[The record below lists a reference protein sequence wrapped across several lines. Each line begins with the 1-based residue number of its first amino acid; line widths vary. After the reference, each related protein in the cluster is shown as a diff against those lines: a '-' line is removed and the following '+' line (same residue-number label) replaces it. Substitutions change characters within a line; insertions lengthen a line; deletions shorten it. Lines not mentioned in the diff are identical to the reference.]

1 MATDIKV
8 VKTVFSVD
16 STDIDEAKVKYNG
29 LTTSIEKATTALKNQ
44 STDAKTSV
52 ADLNKSINSVINRT
66 NQLQAEYQKIS
77 NQASKTFDPKTLDI
91 YKQKMQA
98 LQSEAKEL
106 GVKLTDTNKQTENL
120 KNRFN
125 GIGSVIAGAFAIGS
139 VVAFGK
145 SVLDATVKNEQLTKS
160 FEVMLKSKAQ
170 ADILMSQLVQFAKT
184 TPFQLTEV
192 SEATKR
198 LLAFGVESSDI
209 EKTLRKLGDVSAG
222 IGAPLGEI
230 AYLFGTIKTQGRAM
244 TMDINQFTNRGIP
257 MWEELAKI
265 TGISGLALKKYVEE
279 GKVGFKEIDQA
290 FTNLTTNGGK
300 FTGLMDAQ
308 SKTLGGTIS
317 NLGDSWDQFM
327 VKLGNGNSGILKSIV
342 STLGEVVDKLNEWA
356 ETEEDAVKSLAEKKS
371 RAVQK
376 YVEEDYKKFI
386 DLGKKNG
393 VDERTAIE
401 ERYNDQTSL
410 KANLLKTQ
418 QDKLKELEEKRR
430 KYIEHEEGSILLDR
444 LHSVATLSDKTE
456 FDKNTRLVIAQ
467 KAEIEKTKLHQKIL
481 EDVRKKYFDEVA
493 KEEEKETEKQRKA
506 RESAQKKIVDDAINL
521 LKHEEQIAKQKAINA
536 GANET
541 DILRIEDDFNYKRV
555 EIYTK
560 YSDILN
566 TKQKQDQENT
576 ILNIDTLAVKISES
590 DKKILEAR
598 IKANEEWSKKVNDQH
613 LKEEDNLKKTLDR
626 QNSIEQDKIGIERAE
641 TLIKLYESNNLTIE
655 EKLKEREK
663 IEAEFA
669 KQSLEETIRADEE
682 KLLLLTLNSEDYIS
696 LERKI
701 AEEKVK
707 LNDEANNKII
717 ESDKKKEST
726 RKEIAQQTV
735 DVLKQGVNA
744 IFQYQSNV
752 NSATLIDL
760 QDKEERELKLAEGNQ
775 AKKDAIAKKYAAE
788 EAKIKRKQFEQDKAI
803 ALINIAISTAEG
815 VAKAFAKTGPGGF
828 ALGALIIASG
838 AIQAG
843 LVASQPTPKF
853 AKGVI
858 DLQGKGTGTSD
869 EIHAMLSKGESVMT
883 AEETSKFKPLLQSI
897 RRKELSPELANM
909 MLSGQRISNVNLNT
923 DSLAK
928 ELRGMPKN
936 HISLDKEG
944 FKTYLYSEN
953 LKQESLNN
961 RYLS

>member
-66 NQLQAEYQKIS
+66 NLLQSEYQKIS

-106 GVKLTDTNKQTENL
+106 GVKLTDTNKQTEKL
-120 KNRFN
+120 KS
-125 GIGSVIAGAFAIGS
+125 GIGGIGNAIAGAFAIGS

-170 ADILMSQLVQFAKT
+170 ADILMAQLVQFAKT
-184 TPFQLTEV
+184 TPFELTEV
-192 SEATKR
+192 AEATKK
-198 LLAFGVESSDI
+198 LLAFGIASSDI
-209 EKTLRKLGDVSAG
+209 KSTLTKLGDVSAG
-222 IGAPLGEI
+222 IGAPLSEV

-244 TMDINQFTNRGIP
+244 TQDINQFTNRGIP
-257 MWEELAKI
+257 MWDELAKV

-279 GKVGFKEIDQA
+279 GKIGYKEIDQA

-300 FTGLMDAQ
+300 FTGLMEAQ

-376 YVEEDYKKFI
+376 YVEDDYKKFI
-386 DLGKKNG
+386 ELGKKNG
-393 VDERTAIE
+393 IDERTAIE
-401 ERYNDQTSL
+401 ERYNNQTQL
-410 KANLLKTQ
+410 KSDLLTKQ
-418 QDKLKELEEKRR
+418 QEKLEELELKRTNHANR
-430 KYIEHEEGSILLDR
+430 IGDGLLVERLSEIAKLEYGAEQDR
-444 LHSVATLSDKTE
+444 LD
-456 FDKNTRLVIAQ
+456 NLVISQ

-481 EDVRKKYFDEVA
+481 EDVKKKHFEDITKVEEGETKKQ
-493 KEEEKETEKQRKA
+493 KEA
-506 RESAQKKIVDDAINL
+506 RLKAQKKIVDDAINL
-521 LKHEEQIAKQKAINA
+521 LQHEEKIAKQKAINEGKNA
-536 GANET
+536 VE
-541 DILRIEDDFNYKRV
+541 IVEIEELYNYKRV
-555 EIYTK
+555 EIYNK

-566 TKQKQDQENT
+566 QKQKQDAEST
-576 ILNIDTLAVKISES
+576 IVNVDTLATKHVETETKMYADLLAENQKYYKEQKEQTEKNEKDLIESNLRYQSINQSKLSIERSES
-590 DKKILEAR
+590 LKRVLDNDKLTYKEKQKEIEKINIEFEERKTQVEVDGLKKRLNTEILDPEKRLAIVAEIKEKELDIIKKGNEKIVEDDKATAEKRKEVIKQGLDLLEEGINAVY
-598 IKANEEWSKKVNDQH
+598 SYKKNVNDQ
-613 LKEEDNLKKTLDR
+613 E
-626 QNSIEQDKIGIERAE
+626 
-641 TLIKLYESNNLTIE
+641 
-655 EKLKEREK
+655 
-663 IEAEFA
+663 
-669 KQSLEETIRADEE
+669 
-682 KLLLLTLNSEDYIS
+682 
-696 LERKI
+696 
-701 AEEKVK
+701 
-707 LNDEANNKII
+707 
-717 ESDKKKEST
+717 
-726 RKEIAQQTV
+726 
-735 DVLKQGVNA
+735 
-744 IFQYQSNV
+744 
-752 NSATLIDL
+752 LIDL
-760 QDKEERELKLAEGNQ
+760 KDKEKREMELAGDNQ
-775 AKKDAIAKKYAAE
+775 AKKDAIAKKYEALQAE
-788 EAKIKRKQFEQDKAI
+788 VRRKQFEQNKQI
-803 ALINIAISTAEG
+803 ALINVAINTAEAISKANPNIPLM
-815 VAKAFAKTGPGGF
+815 AFAG
-828 ALGALIIASG
+828 ASG
-838 AIQAG
+838 LIQAT
-843 LVASQPTPKF
+843 LINSQPTPKF

-909 MLSGQRISNVNLNT
+909 MLNGQKMSNINLNT
-923 DSLAK
+923 DSLAR

-936 HISLDKEG
+936 HISIDKDG
-944 FKTYLYSEN
+944 FKTFLYSEN

>member
-8 VKTVFSVD
+8 VKTVFVVDTADVKKATQDYNNLANSIDKTGKELTETGKQATEGSKKIKDGLENSKQSVD
-16 STDIDEAKVKYNG
+16 KFKGSFG
-29 LTTSIEKATTALKNQ
+29 
-44 STDAKTSV
+44 
-52 ADLNKSINSVINRT
+52 
-66 NQLQAEYQKIS
+66 
-77 NQASKTFDPKTLDI
+77 
-91 YKQKMQA
+91 
-98 LQSEAKEL
+98 
-106 GVKLTDTNKQTENL
+106 
-120 KNRFN
+120 
-125 GIGSVIAGAFAIGS
+125 GIGATIAGAFAVGS
-139 VVAFGK
+139 IIAFGK

-170 ADILMSQLVQFAKT
+170 ADILMSQLVEFAKT
-184 TPFQLTEV
+184 TPFELTEV
-192 SEATKR
+192 AEATKR
-198 LLAFGVESSDI
+198 LLAFGIASSDI

-222 IGAPLGEI
+222 IGVPLGDI

-257 MWEELAKI
+257 MWEELAKV
-265 TGISGLALKKYVEE
+265 TGISGLALKKYVEQ
-279 GKVGFKEIDQA
+279 GKVGFAEIDQA

-300 FTGLMDAQ
+300 FTGLMDAK

-317 NLGDSWDQFM
+317 NLSDSWDQFL

-342 STLGEVVDKLNEWA
+342 STFGAIVDKLNEWA
-356 ETEEDAVKSLAEKKS
+356 STEEDVVKSLAEKKS

-386 DLGKKNG
+386 ELGKKNG

-401 ERYNDQTSL
+401 QRYNDQTSL
-410 KANLLKTQ
+410 KSNLLKTQ

-521 LKHEEQIAKQKAINA
+521 LKHEEQIATQKAVNA
-536 GANET
+536 GAKEIE
-541 DILRIEDDFNYKRV
+541 ILKIEAKYNDKRV
-555 EIYTK
+555 DIYDK
-560 YSDILN
+560 YSKILN
-566 TKQKQDQENT
+566 TKQKQDQESTLVNVIT
-576 ILNIDTLAVKISES
+576 IG
-590 DKKILEAR
+590 KKIEKQTKDDLEAR
-598 IKANEEWSKKVNDQH
+598 KKANEEWSKATFDQH
-613 LKEEDNLKKTLDR
+613 KKDEDELKKTLDR

-663 IEAEFA
+663 IESEFA

-682 KLLLLTLNSEDYIS
+682 KLSLLTLNSEDYIA

-707 LNDEANNKII
+707 INDDANNKII
-717 ESDKKKEST
+717 ESDKKKEAT

-735 DVLKQGVNA
+735 DVLKQGINA

-752 NSATLIDL
+752 NSAKLMDL

-775 AKKDAIAKKYAAE
+775 AKKDAIAKKYASE
-788 EAKIKRKQFEQDKAI
+788 QSKIKRQQFEQDKAI

-883 AEETSKFKPLLQSI
+883 AEETTKFKPLLQSI

-909 MLSGQRISNVNLNT
+909 MLNGQKMSNINLNT
-923 DSLAK
+923 DSLAR

>member
-8 VKTVFSVD
+8 VKTVFVVDTADIKKATQDYDNLAKSIDNTGKELTETGKQATEGSKKVKEGIENSKQSVD
-16 STDIDEAKVKYNG
+16 KFKGSFG
-29 LTTSIEKATTALKNQ
+29 
-44 STDAKTSV
+44 
-52 ADLNKSINSVINRT
+52 
-66 NQLQAEYQKIS
+66 
-77 NQASKTFDPKTLDI
+77 
-91 YKQKMQA
+91 
-98 LQSEAKEL
+98 
-106 GVKLTDTNKQTENL
+106 
-120 KNRFN
+120 
-125 GIGSVIAGAFAIGS
+125 GIGATIAGAFAVGS
-139 VVAFGK
+139 IIAFGK
-145 SVLDATVKNEQLTKS
+145 SVLDATVKNEQLVKS

-170 ADILMSQLVQFAKT
+170 ANILMSQLVEFAKT
-184 TPFQLTEV
+184 TPFELTEV
-192 SEATKR
+192 AEATKR
-198 LLAFGVESSDI
+198 LLAFGIASSDI

-222 IGAPLGEI
+222 IGAPLGDI

-257 MWEELAKI
+257 MWEELAKV

-279 GKVGFKEIDQA
+279 GKVGFAEIDQA

-317 NLGDSWDQFM
+317 NLSDSWDQFL

-342 STLGEVVDKLNEWA
+342 STFVTIVDKLNEWA
-356 ETEEDAVKSLAEKKS
+356 ATEEDVVQSLAEKKS

-376 YVEEDYKKFI
+376 YVEADYKKFI
-386 DLGKKNG
+386 ELGKKNG

-401 ERYNDQTSL
+401 QRYNDQTTL
-410 KANLLKTQ
+410 KSNLLKTQ

-506 RESAQKKIVDDAINL
+506 REAAQKKIVDDALNL
-521 LKHEEQIAKQKAINA
+521 LRHEEQIAKQKAVNA
-536 GANET
+536 GENET
-541 DILRIEDDFNYKRV
+541 DILRIEDDFNYKRI

-560 YSDILN
+560 YYNILN

-576 ILNIDTLAVKISES
+576 IVNIDTLGIKIAES

-598 IKANEEWSKKVNDQH
+598 KKANEEWSKATNDQH
-613 LKEEDNLKKTLDR
+613 LKDEENLRKTLDR
-626 QNSIEQDKIGIERAE
+626 QNSIEQDKIGIQRAQ
-641 TLIKLYESNNLTIE
+641 TLIKLYESNILTIE

-663 IEAEFA
+663 IEAEFN

-682 KLLLLTLNSEDYIS
+682 KLALLTLNSDDYIA

-701 AEEKVK
+701 ADEKVK
-707 LNDEANNKII
+707 INDDANNKIL
-717 ESDKKKEST
+717 ESDKKKEAL
-726 RKEIAQQTV
+726 RKEIAQQAV
-735 DVLKQGVNA
+735 DVFKQGINA

-752 NSATLIDL
+752 NTATLIDL

-775 AKKDAIAKKYAAE
+775 AKKEAIAKKYAAE
-788 EAKIKRKQFEQDKAI
+788 ESKIKRKQFEQDKAI

-883 AEETSKFKPLLQSI
+883 AEETTKFKPLLQSI

>member
-8 VKTVFSVD
+8 VKTVFVVDTADVKKATQDYNNLANSIDKTGKELTETGKQASEGSKKVKEGLDNSKQSVD
-16 STDIDEAKVKYNG
+16 KF
-29 LTTSIEKATTALKNQ
+29 
-44 STDAKTSV
+44 
-52 ADLNKSINSVINRT
+52 KSS
-66 NQLQAEYQKIS
+66 
-77 NQASKTFDPKTLDI
+77 FD
-91 YKQKMQA
+91 
-98 LQSEAKEL
+98 
-106 GVKLTDTNKQTENL
+106 
-120 KNRFN
+120 
-125 GIGSVIAGAFAIGS
+125 GIGNAIAGAFAIGS
-139 VVAFGK
+139 IISFGK
-145 SVLDATVKNEQLTKS
+145 TVIDITSQVQKYRAVLTNTLGSQNL
-160 FEVMLKSKAQ
+160 
-170 ADILMSQLVQFAKT
+170 ADIAMSQISDVAIKTNFSVMELTDTYIKFANRGLKLSQNEMMKLADIANST
-184 TPFQLTEV
+184 GKSIDQLTEATLDAFTGENERLKEFGITAKKTGETTQYTFKGV
-192 SEATKR
+192 TTEVKNTQEAIKGY
-198 LLAFGVESSDI
+198 LLS
-209 EKTLRKLGDVSAG
+209 LGDLEGV
-222 IGAPLGEI
+222 
-230 AYLFGTIKTQGRAM
+230 
-244 TMDINQFTNRGIP
+244 
-257 MWEELAKI
+257 
-265 TGISGLALKKYVEE
+265 TGSTAAISE
-279 GKVGFKEIDQA
+279 
-290 FTNLTTNGGK
+290 
-300 FTGLMDAQ
+300 
-308 SKTLGGTIS
+308 TLGGQIS
-317 NLGDSWDQFM
+317 NLGDKWDKFLIAIGSRTS
-327 VKLGNGNSGILKSIV
+327 KIFGDAIGFISDRITFLEEILKSKEQEISE
-342 STLGEVVDKLNEWA
+342 STIASNSFAQKSITSYFDNVKKESEKSKSDEKTAMEKAYLDKLAVYNKDYNSAKENI
-356 ETEEDAVKSLAEKKS
+356 EDISGVKLSNIESANKALLSLAQKGASEEKK
-371 RAVQK
+371 
-376 YVEEDYKKFI
+376 
-386 DLGKKNG
+386 L
-393 VDERTAIE
+393 AILE
-401 ERYNDQTSL
+401 AQEY
-410 KANLLKTQ
+410 
-418 QDKLKELEEKRR
+418 LKERKFRQDELKRQYEEYLKS
-430 KYIEHEEGSILLDR
+430 KEI
-444 LHSVATLSDKTE
+444 TTKKQTDKE
-456 FDKNTRLVIAQ
+456 
-467 KAEIEKTKLHQKIL
+467 
-481 EDVRKKYFDEVA
+481 
-493 KEEEKETEKQRKA
+493 RKA
-506 RESAQKKIVDDAINL
+506 QEALDKKIVDDAINL

-590 DKKILEAR
+590 DKKILEGR

-682 KLLLLTLNSEDYIS
+682 KLLLLTLNNEDYIS

-717 ESDKKKEST
+717 ESDKKKEAT
-726 RKEIAQQTV
+726 RKEIAKETI
-735 DVLKQGVNA
+735 DVLKQGLNA

>member
-66 NQLQAEYQKIS
+66 NLLQSEYQKIS

-106 GVKLTDTNKQTENL
+106 GVKLTDTNKQTDKL
-120 KNRFN
+120 KSGIS

-139 VVAFGK
+139 VIAFGK

-160 FEVMLKSKAQ
+160 FEVMLKSKVQ
-170 ADILMSQLVQFAKT
+170 ADILMAQLVQFAKT
-184 TPFQLTEV
+184 TPFELTEV
-192 SEATKR
+192 AEATKK
-198 LLAFGVESSDI
+198 LLAFGIASSDI
-209 EKTLRKLGDVSAG
+209 KSTLTKLGDVSAG
-222 IGAPLGEI
+222 IGAPLSEI

-244 TMDINQFTNRGIP
+244 TQDINQFTNRGIP
-257 MWEELAKI
+257 MWDELAKV

-279 GKVGFKEIDQA
+279 GKIGYKEIDQA

-300 FTGLMDAQ
+300 FTGLMEAQ

-342 STLGEVVDKLNEWA
+342 STLGEVLDKLNEWA

-376 YVEEDYKKFI
+376 YVEDDYKKFI
-386 DLGKKNG
+386 ELGKKNG
-393 VDERTAIE
+393 IDERTAIE
-401 ERYNDQTSL
+401 ERYNNQTQL
-410 KANLLKTQ
+410 KSDLLTKQ
-418 QDKLKELEEKRR
+418 QEKLEELELKRTNHKNR
-430 KYIEHEEGSILLDR
+430 IGDGLLFERLSEIAKLEYGAEQDR
-444 LHSVATLSDKTE
+444 LD
-456 FDKNTRLVIAQ
+456 NLVISQ
-467 KAEIEKTKLHQKIL
+467 KAQIEKTKLHQKIL
-481 EDVRKKYFDEVA
+481 EDVKKKHFEDITKVEEGETKKQ
-493 KEEEKETEKQRKA
+493 KELRLKEQKQRV
-506 RESAQKKIVDDAINL
+506 EDALNL
-521 LKHEEQIAKQKAINA
+521 LKHEESIAKQKAINEGKNA
-536 GANET
+536 VE
-541 DILRIEDDFNYKRV
+541 IVEIEELYNYKRV
-555 EIYTK
+555 EIYNK

-566 TKQKQDQENT
+566 TKQKQDAEST
-576 ILNIDTLAVKISES
+576 IVNVDTLATKHVEVETKMYADLLAENQKYYKQQKEQTEKNEKDLIESNLRYQSINQSKLSIERSES
-590 DKKILEAR
+590 LKKVLDNDKLTYQEKQKEIEKINIEFEERKTQIEVDGLKKRLNTETLDPEKRLAIVAEIKEKELDIIKKGNEKILEDD
-598 IKANEEWSKKVNDQH
+598 KATAEKRKEVTKQGLALLEEGINAVYSYKKNVNDQ
-613 LKEEDNLKKTLDR
+613 E
-626 QNSIEQDKIGIERAE
+626 
-641 TLIKLYESNNLTIE
+641 
-655 EKLKEREK
+655 
-663 IEAEFA
+663 
-669 KQSLEETIRADEE
+669 
-682 KLLLLTLNSEDYIS
+682 
-696 LERKI
+696 
-701 AEEKVK
+701 
-707 LNDEANNKII
+707 
-717 ESDKKKEST
+717 
-726 RKEIAQQTV
+726 
-735 DVLKQGVNA
+735 
-744 IFQYQSNV
+744 
-752 NSATLIDL
+752 LIDL
-760 QDKEERELKLAEGNQ
+760 KDKEERELKLAGDNQ
-775 AKKDAIAKKYAAE
+775 AKKEAIAKKYEALQAE
-788 EAKIKRKQFEQDKAI
+788 VRRKQFEQNKQI
-803 ALINIAISTAEG
+803 ALINVAINTAEAISKANPIIPLM
-815 VAKAFAKTGPGGF
+815 AFAGASGLIQ
-828 ALGALIIASG
+828 AALIN
-838 AIQAG
+838 
-843 LVASQPTPKF
+843 SQPTPKF

-909 MLSGQRISNVNLNT
+909 MLNGQKMSNINLNT
-923 DSLAK
+923 DSLAR

-936 HISLDKEG
+936 HISIDKDG
-944 FKTYLYSEN
+944 FKTFLYSEN

>member
-8 VKTVFSVD
+8 VKTVFVVDTADVKKATQDYDNLAKSIDNTGKELTETGKQATEGSKKVKDGIDNSKQSVD
-16 STDIDEAKVKYNG
+16 KFKGSFG
-29 LTTSIEKATTALKNQ
+29 
-44 STDAKTSV
+44 
-52 ADLNKSINSVINRT
+52 
-66 NQLQAEYQKIS
+66 
-77 NQASKTFDPKTLDI
+77 
-91 YKQKMQA
+91 
-98 LQSEAKEL
+98 
-106 GVKLTDTNKQTENL
+106 
-120 KNRFN
+120 
-125 GIGSVIAGAFAIGS
+125 GIGATIAGAFAVGS
-139 VVAFGK
+139 IIAFGK
-145 SVLDATVKNEQLTKS
+145 SVLDATVKNEQLVKS

-170 ADILMSQLVQFAKT
+170 ANILMAQLVEFAKT
-184 TPFQLTEV
+184 TPFELTEV
-192 SEATKR
+192 AEATKR
-198 LLAFGVESSDI
+198 LLAFGIASSDI

-222 IGAPLGEI
+222 IGAPLGDI

-257 MWEELAKI
+257 MWEELAKV

-279 GKVGFKEIDQA
+279 GKVGFAEIDQA

-317 NLGDSWDQFM
+317 NLSDSWDQFLI
-327 VKLGNGNSGILKSIV
+327 KLGNGNSGILKSIV
-342 STLGEVVDKLNEWA
+342 STFVTIVDKLNEWA
-356 ETEEDAVKSLAEKKS
+356 ATEEDVVQSLAEKKS

-376 YVEEDYKKFI
+376 YVEADYKKFI
-386 DLGKKNG
+386 ELGKKNG

-401 ERYNDQTSL
+401 QRYNDQTTL
-410 KANLLKTQ
+410 KSNLLKTQ

-506 RESAQKKIVDDAINL
+506 REAAQKKIVDDALNL
-521 LKHEEQIAKQKAINA
+521 LRHEEQIAKQKAVNA
-536 GANET
+536 GENET

-560 YSDILN
+560 YYNILN

-576 ILNIDTLAVKISES
+576 IVNIDTLGIKIAES

-598 IKANEEWSKKVNDQH
+598 KKANEEWSKTTNDQH
-613 LKEEDNLKKTLDR
+613 LKDEENLRKTLDR
-626 QNSIEQDKIGIERAE
+626 QNSIEQDKIGIQRAQ

-663 IEAEFA
+663 IEAEFN

-682 KLLLLTLNSEDYIS
+682 KLALLTLNSDDYIA

-701 AEEKVK
+701 ADEKVK
-707 LNDEANNKII
+707 INDDANNKIL
-717 ESDKKKEST
+717 ESDKKKDSL
-726 RKEIAQQTV
+726 RKEIAQQAV
-735 DVLKQGVNA
+735 DVFKQGINA

-752 NSATLIDL
+752 NTATLIDL

-775 AKKDAIAKKYAAE
+775 AKKEAIAKKYAAE
-788 EAKIKRKQFEQDKAI
+788 ESKIKRKQFEQDKAI

-883 AEETSKFKPLLQSI
+883 AEETTKFKPLLQSI

-909 MLSGQRISNVNLNT
+909 MLSGQKISNVNLNT

>member
-66 NQLQAEYQKIS
+66 NLLQSEYQKIS

-106 GVKLTDTNKQTENL
+106 GVKLTDTNKQTEKL
-120 KNRFN
+120 KS
-125 GIGSVIAGAFAIGS
+125 GIGGIGNAIAGAFAIGS

-170 ADILMSQLVQFAKT
+170 ADILMAQLVQFAKT
-184 TPFQLTEV
+184 TPFELTEV
-192 SEATKR
+192 AEATKK
-198 LLAFGVESSDI
+198 LLAFGIASSDI
-209 EKTLRKLGDVSAG
+209 KSTLTKLGDVSAG
-222 IGAPLGEI
+222 IGAPLSEV

-244 TMDINQFTNRGIP
+244 TQDINQFTNRGIP
-257 MWEELAKI
+257 MWDELAKV

-279 GKVGFKEIDQA
+279 GKIGYKEIDQA

-300 FTGLMDAQ
+300 FTGLMEAQ

-376 YVEEDYKKFI
+376 YVEDDYKKFI
-386 DLGKKNG
+386 ELGKKNG
-393 VDERTAIE
+393 IDERTAIE
-401 ERYNDQTSL
+401 ERYNNQTQL
-410 KANLLKTQ
+410 KSDLLTKQ
-418 QDKLKELEEKRR
+418 QEKLEELELKRTNHANR
-430 KYIEHEEGSILLDR
+430 IGDGLLVERLSEIAKLEYGAEQDR
-444 LHSVATLSDKTE
+444 LD
-456 FDKNTRLVIAQ
+456 NLVISQ

-481 EDVRKKYFDEVA
+481 EDVKKKHFEDITKVEEGETKKQ
-493 KEEEKETEKQRKA
+493 KEA
-506 RESAQKKIVDDAINL
+506 RLKAQKKIVDDAINL
-521 LKHEEQIAKQKAINA
+521 LQHEEKIAKQKAINEGKNA
-536 GANET
+536 VE
-541 DILRIEDDFNYKRV
+541 IVEIEELYNYKRV
-555 EIYTK
+555 EIYNK

-566 TKQKQDQENT
+566 QKQKQDAEST
-576 ILNIDTLAVKISES
+576 IVNVDTLATKHVETETKMYADLLAENQKYYKEQKEQTEKNEKDLIESNLRYQSINQSKLSIERSDSLKRVLDNDKLTYKEKQKEIEKINIEFEERKTQVEVDGLKKRLNTEILDPEKRLAIVAEIKEKELDIIKKGNEKIVED
-590 DKKILEAR
+590 DKATAEKRKEVIKQGLDLLEEGINAVY
-598 IKANEEWSKKVNDQH
+598 SYKKNVNDQ
-613 LKEEDNLKKTLDR
+613 E
-626 QNSIEQDKIGIERAE
+626 
-641 TLIKLYESNNLTIE
+641 
-655 EKLKEREK
+655 
-663 IEAEFA
+663 
-669 KQSLEETIRADEE
+669 
-682 KLLLLTLNSEDYIS
+682 
-696 LERKI
+696 
-701 AEEKVK
+701 
-707 LNDEANNKII
+707 
-717 ESDKKKEST
+717 
-726 RKEIAQQTV
+726 
-735 DVLKQGVNA
+735 
-744 IFQYQSNV
+744 
-752 NSATLIDL
+752 LIDL
-760 QDKEERELKLAEGNQ
+760 KDKEKREMELAGDNQ
-775 AKKDAIAKKYAAE
+775 AKKDAIAKKYEALQAE
-788 EAKIKRKQFEQDKAI
+788 VRRKQFEQNKQI
-803 ALINIAISTAEG
+803 ALINVAINTAEAISKANPNIPLM
-815 VAKAFAKTGPGGF
+815 AFAG
-828 ALGALIIASG
+828 ASG
-838 AIQAG
+838 LIQAT
-843 LVASQPTPKF
+843 LINSQPTPKF

-909 MLSGQRISNVNLNT
+909 MLNGQKMSNINLNT
-923 DSLAK
+923 DSLAR

-936 HISLDKEG
+936 HISIDKDG
-944 FKTYLYSEN
+944 FKTFLYSEN

>member
-8 VKTVFSVD
+8 VKTVFVVDTADVKKATQDYNNLANSIDKTGKELTETGKQATDGSKKIKDGFENSKQSVD
-16 STDIDEAKVKYNG
+16 KFKGSFG
-29 LTTSIEKATTALKNQ
+29 
-44 STDAKTSV
+44 
-52 ADLNKSINSVINRT
+52 
-66 NQLQAEYQKIS
+66 
-77 NQASKTFDPKTLDI
+77 
-91 YKQKMQA
+91 
-98 LQSEAKEL
+98 
-106 GVKLTDTNKQTENL
+106 
-120 KNRFN
+120 
-125 GIGSVIAGAFAIGS
+125 GIGATIAGAFAVGS
-139 VVAFGK
+139 IIAFGK

-170 ADILMSQLVQFAKT
+170 ADILMAQLVEFAKT
-184 TPFQLTEV
+184 TPFELTEV
-192 SEATKR
+192 AEATKK
-198 LLAFGVESSDI
+198 LLAFGVGSSDI

-222 IGAPLGEI
+222 IGAPLGDI

-244 TMDINQFTNRGIP
+244 TEDINQFTNRGIP
-257 MWEELAKI
+257 MWDELAKV
-265 TGISGLALKKYVEE
+265 TGVSGLALKKYVSE
-279 GKVGFKEIDQA
+279 GKVGFAEIDQA

-300 FTGLMDAQ
+300 FTGLMDAK

-317 NLGDSWDQFM
+317 NLADGWDQFM

-342 STLGEVVDKLNEWA
+342 STLGAIVDKLNEWA
-356 ETEEDAVKSLAEKKS
+356 STEEDAVKSLAEKKS

-376 YVEEDYKKFI
+376 YVEDDYKKFVE
-386 DLGKKNG
+386 LGKKNG

-506 RESAQKKIVDDAINL
+506 RESAQKKIVDDALNL
-521 LKHEEQIAKQKAINA
+521 LKHEEQIAKQKATNA
-536 GANET
+536 GAKEVE
-541 DILRIEDDFNYKRV
+541 ILKIEEKFNDKRV
-555 EIYTK
+555 DIYDK
-560 YSDILN
+560 YSKILN
-566 TKQKQDQENT
+566 TKQKQDQESTLVNVIT
-576 ILNIDTLAVKISES
+576 IG
-590 DKKILEAR
+590 KKIEKQTKDDLEAR
-598 IKANEEWSKKVNDQH
+598 KKANEEWSKATNDQH
-613 LKEEDNLKKTLDR
+613 LKDEENLRKTLDR

-655 EKLKEREK
+655 EKQKEREK

-682 KLLLLTLNSEDYIS
+682 KLALLTLNSDDYIA

-701 AEEKVK
+701 ADEKVK
-707 LNDEANNKII
+707 INDDANNKIL
-717 ESDKKKEST
+717 ESDKKKEAT
-726 RKEIAQQTV
+726 RKEIAQQAV
-735 DVLKQGVNA
+735 DVLKQGINA

-752 NSATLIDL
+752 NTATLIDL

-775 AKKDAIAKKYAAE
+775 AKKEAIAKKYAAE
-788 EAKIKRKQFEQDKAI
+788 ESKIKRKQFEQDKAI

-883 AEETSKFKPLLQSI
+883 AEETTKFKPLLQSI

>member
-8 VKTVFSVD
+8 VKTVFVVDTADVKKATQDYDNLAKSIDNTGKELTETGKQATEGSKKVKEGIDNSKQSVD
-16 STDIDEAKVKYNG
+16 KFKGSFG
-29 LTTSIEKATTALKNQ
+29 
-44 STDAKTSV
+44 
-52 ADLNKSINSVINRT
+52 
-66 NQLQAEYQKIS
+66 
-77 NQASKTFDPKTLDI
+77 
-91 YKQKMQA
+91 
-98 LQSEAKEL
+98 
-106 GVKLTDTNKQTENL
+106 
-120 KNRFN
+120 
-125 GIGSVIAGAFAIGS
+125 GIGATIAGAFAVGS
-139 VVAFGK
+139 IIAFGK
-145 SVLDATVKNEQLTKS
+145 SVLDATVKNEQLVKS

-170 ADILMSQLVQFAKT
+170 ANILMSQLVEFAKT
-184 TPFQLTEV
+184 TPFELTEV
-192 SEATKR
+192 AEATKR
-198 LLAFGVESSDI
+198 LLAFGIASSDI

-222 IGAPLGEI
+222 IGAPLGDI

-257 MWEELAKI
+257 MWEELAKV

-279 GKVGFKEIDQA
+279 GKVGFAEIDQA

-317 NLGDSWDQFM
+317 NLSDSWDQFL

-342 STLGEVVDKLNEWA
+342 STFVTIVDKLNEWA
-356 ETEEDAVKSLAEKKS
+356 ATEEDVVQSLAEKKS

-376 YVEEDYKKFI
+376 YVEADYKKFI
-386 DLGKKNG
+386 ELGKKNG

-401 ERYNDQTSL
+401 QRYNDQTTL
-410 KANLLKTQ
+410 KSNLLKTQ

-506 RESAQKKIVDDAINL
+506 REAAQKKIVDDALNL
-521 LKHEEQIAKQKAINA
+521 LRHEEQIAKQKAVNA
-536 GANET
+536 GENET

-560 YSDILN
+560 YYNILN

-576 ILNIDTLAVKISES
+576 IVNIDTLGIKIAES

-598 IKANEEWSKKVNDQH
+598 KKANEEWSKATNDQH
-613 LKEEDNLKKTLDR
+613 LKDEENLRKTLDR
-626 QNSIEQDKIGIERAE
+626 QNSIEQDKIGIQRAQ

-663 IEAEFA
+663 IEAEFN

-682 KLLLLTLNSEDYIS
+682 KLALLTLNSDDYIA

-701 AEEKVK
+701 ADEKVK
-707 LNDEANNKII
+707 INDDANNKIL
-717 ESDKKKEST
+717 ESDKKKDSL
-726 RKEIAQQTV
+726 RKEIAQQAV
-735 DVLKQGVNA
+735 DVFKQGINA
-744 IFQYQSNV
+744 IFQYQANV
-752 NSATLIDL
+752 NTATLIDL

-775 AKKDAIAKKYAAE
+775 AKKEAIAKKYAAE
-788 EAKIKRKQFEQDKAI
+788 ESKIKKKQFEQDKAI

-883 AEETSKFKPLLQSI
+883 AEETTKFKPLLQSI

>member
-8 VKTVFSVD
+8 VKTVFVVDTADVKKATQDYDNLAKSIDNTGKELTETGKQATEGSKKVKDGIDNSKQSVD
-16 STDIDEAKVKYNG
+16 KFKGSFG
-29 LTTSIEKATTALKNQ
+29 
-44 STDAKTSV
+44 
-52 ADLNKSINSVINRT
+52 
-66 NQLQAEYQKIS
+66 
-77 NQASKTFDPKTLDI
+77 
-91 YKQKMQA
+91 
-98 LQSEAKEL
+98 
-106 GVKLTDTNKQTENL
+106 
-120 KNRFN
+120 
-125 GIGSVIAGAFAIGS
+125 GIGATIAGAFAVGS
-139 VVAFGK
+139 IIAFGK
-145 SVLDATVKNEQLTKS
+145 SVLDATVKNEQLVKS

-170 ADILMSQLVQFAKT
+170 ANILMAQLVEFAKT
-184 TPFQLTEV
+184 TPFELTEV
-192 SEATKR
+192 AEATKR
-198 LLAFGVESSDI
+198 LLAFGIASSDI
-209 EKTLRKLGDVSAG
+209 EKTLRKLGDVSSG
-222 IGAPLGEI
+222 IGAPLGDI

-257 MWEELAKI
+257 MWEELAKV

-279 GKVGFKEIDQA
+279 GKVGFAEIDQA

-317 NLGDSWDQFM
+317 NLSDSWDQFLI
-327 VKLGNGNSGILKSIV
+327 KLGNGNSGILKSIV
-342 STLGEVVDKLNEWA
+342 STFVTIVDKLNEWA
-356 ETEEDAVKSLAEKKS
+356 ATEEDVVQSLAEKKS

-376 YVEEDYKKFI
+376 YVEADYKKFI
-386 DLGKKNG
+386 ELGKKNG

-401 ERYNDQTSL
+401 QRYNDQTTL
-410 KANLLKTQ
+410 KSNLLKTQ

-493 KEEEKETEKQRKA
+493 KEEEKETEKQRKT
-506 RESAQKKIVDDAINL
+506 REAAQKKIVDDALNL
-521 LKHEEQIAKQKAINA
+521 LRHEEQIAKQKAVNA
-536 GANET
+536 GENET

-560 YSDILN
+560 YYNILN

-576 ILNIDTLAVKISES
+576 IVNIDTLGIKIAES

-598 IKANEEWSKKVNDQH
+598 KKANEEWSKTTNDQH
-613 LKEEDNLKKTLDR
+613 LKDEENLRKTLDR
-626 QNSIEQDKIGIERAE
+626 QNSIEQDKIGIQRAQ

-663 IEAEFA
+663 IEAEFN

-682 KLLLLTLNSEDYIS
+682 KLALLTLNSDDYIA

-701 AEEKVK
+701 ADEKVK
-707 LNDEANNKII
+707 INDDANNKIL
-717 ESDKKKEST
+717 ESDKKKDSL
-726 RKEIAQQTV
+726 RKEIAQQAV
-735 DVLKQGVNA
+735 DVLKQGINA

-752 NSATLIDL
+752 NTATLIDL

-775 AKKDAIAKKYAAE
+775 AKKEAIAKKYAAE
-788 EAKIKRKQFEQDKAI
+788 ESKIKRKQFEQDKAI

-883 AEETSKFKPLLQSI
+883 AEETTKFKPLLQSI

>member
-66 NQLQAEYQKIS
+66 NLLQSEYQKIS

-106 GVKLTDTNKQTENL
+106 GVKLTDTNKQTEKL
-120 KNRFN
+120 KS
-125 GIGSVIAGAFAIGS
+125 GIGGIGNAIAGAFAVGS
-139 VVAFGK
+139 IISFGK

-170 ADILMSQLVQFAKT
+170 ADILMAQLVQFAKT
-184 TPFQLTEV
+184 TPFELTEV
-192 SEATKR
+192 AEATKK
-198 LLAFGVESSDI
+198 LLAFGIASSDI
-209 EKTLRKLGDVSAG
+209 KSTLTKLGDVSAG
-222 IGAPLGEI
+222 IGAPLSEV

-244 TMDINQFTNRGIP
+244 TQDINQFTNRGIP
-257 MWEELAKI
+257 MWDELAKV

-279 GKVGFKEIDQA
+279 GKIGYKEIDQA

-300 FTGLMDAQ
+300 FTGLMEAQ

-376 YVEEDYKKFI
+376 YVEDDYKKFI
-386 DLGKKNG
+386 ELGKKNG
-393 VDERTAIE
+393 IDERTAIE
-401 ERYNDQTSL
+401 ERYNNQTQL
-410 KANLLKTQ
+410 KSDLLTKQ
-418 QDKLKELEEKRR
+418 QEKLEELELKRNKHANR
-430 KYIEHEEGSILLDR
+430 IGDGLLVERLSEIAKLEYGAEQDR
-444 LHSVATLSDKTE
+444 LD
-456 FDKNTRLVIAQ
+456 NLVISQ

-481 EDVRKKYFDEVA
+481 EDVKKKHFEDIA
-493 KEEEKETEKQRKA
+493 KVEEGETKKQREA
-506 RESAQKKIVDDAINL
+506 RLKEQKQRVDDALNL
-521 LKHEEQIAKQKAINA
+521 LQHEENIAKQKALNV
-536 GANET
+536 GANTT
-541 DILRIEDDFNYKRV
+541 DILMIEDEFNYKRIQ
-555 EIYTK
+555 IYNE
-560 YSDILN
+560 YSKILN
-566 TKQKQDQENT
+566 NKQKQDQETAIVNV
-576 ILNIDTLAVKISES
+576 DTLATKIVES
-590 DKKILEAR
+590 DKKLIEER
-598 IKANEEWSKKVNDQH
+598 KKANDEWSKNTQDSHEKNKQDLEKH
-613 LKEEDNLKKTLDR
+613 LDR
-626 QNSIEQDKIGIERAE
+626 VASIEQNKIGLEKDAKLTKMYEDGNLTVKEKLQKRQEIEDYYANWSANQQIE
-641 TLIKLYESNNLTIE
+641 SDEIKLKS
-655 EKLKEREK
+655 LK
-663 IEAEFA
+663 
-669 KQSLEETIRADEE
+669 
-682 KLLLLTLNSEDYIS
+682 LNSEDYIA

-701 AEEKVK
+701 ADEKVA
-707 LNDEANNKII
+707 LNKEANEKIL
-717 ESDKKKEST
+717 EDDKATAEK
-726 RKEIAQQTV
+726 RKEVT
-735 DVLKQGVNA
+735 KQGLALLEEGINA
-744 IFQYQSNV
+744 VYSYKKNV
-752 NSATLIDL
+752 NDQELIDL
-760 QDKEERELKLAEGNQ
+760 KDKEERELKLAGDNQ
-775 AKKDAIAKKYAAE
+775 AKKEAIAKKYEALQAE
-788 EAKIKRKQFEQDKAI
+788 VRRKQFEQNKQI
-803 ALINIAISTAEG
+803 ALINVAINTAEAISKANPNIPLM
-815 VAKAFAKTGPGGF
+815 AFAG
-828 ALGALIIASG
+828 ASG
-838 AIQAG
+838 LIQAT
-843 LVASQPTPKF
+843 LINSQPTPKF

-883 AEETSKFKPLLQSI
+883 AEETTRFKPLLQSI

-909 MLSGQRISNVNLNT
+909 MLNGQKISNINLNT
-923 DSLAK
+923 DSLAR

-936 HISLDKEG
+936 HISIDKDG
-944 FKTYLYSEN
+944 FKTFLYSEN